1 MDENVKVETEEQNT
15 PACPGCGK
23 PLGRVLVA
31 QLKEEHRISYSI
43 TPKPGELI
51 NTRTLGDT
59 CTHFG
64 KLLEAIGKELGAKT
78 TVLVERIETDDKGE
92 HTIHCLIARVL
103 NPAAQKKQSR
113 KPPA

>member
-1 MDENVKVETEEQNT
+1 MDENVKVEMEEQNT

-23 PLGRVLVA
+23 PLGSVLA
-31 QLKEEHRISYSI
+31 ARLKEEHRISYSI

-64 KLLEAIGKELGAKT
+64 KLLEAIGKEMGTKT
-78 TVLVERIETDDKGE
+78 TVLVERIETDEKGE

-103 NPAAQKKQSR
+103 NPATR
-113 KPPA
+113 KRAAKAPA